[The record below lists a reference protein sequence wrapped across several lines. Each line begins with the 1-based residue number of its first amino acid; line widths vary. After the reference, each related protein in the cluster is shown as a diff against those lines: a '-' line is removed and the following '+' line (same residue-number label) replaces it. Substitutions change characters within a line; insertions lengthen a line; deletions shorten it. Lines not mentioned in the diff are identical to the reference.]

1 MKRIIQNVLKYQ
13 QVIALVVRL
22 TYPNRFYIMYFL
34 DRCLVNWCGVYYWSG
49 VNWCSISW
57 SLVFRSWGF
66 VYRSWGLVFRSWGF
80 VFRSGVVIISG
91 SDGEESNNNDELKEL
106 KYKYVV
112 IIQTIVTWLIKK

>member
-1 MKRIIQNVLKYQ
+1 M
-13 QVIALVVRL
+13 VRL

-57 SLVFRSWGF
+57 SLVFRSWGFVYRSWGLVFRSWGF